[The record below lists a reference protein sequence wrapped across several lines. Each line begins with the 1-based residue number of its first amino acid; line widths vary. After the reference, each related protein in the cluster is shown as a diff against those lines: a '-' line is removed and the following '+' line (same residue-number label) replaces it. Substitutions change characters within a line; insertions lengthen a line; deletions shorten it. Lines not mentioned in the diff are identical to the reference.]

1 MTAKNNQVERLTKN
15 MPITQRFA
23 LRKLSVGVV
32 SVLLGTSIALGLN
45 GETARADTS
54 ANRIMPQPAAAQT
67 TLPTA
72 VSANESQSNIN
83 TTTSTSKE
91 LTPTTPVD
99 ETAYTVTN
107 VKAASEQGNGTDHTG
122 RTNLAFDLDLDIAN
136 HEIESGNYINV
147 SMGIPYQLTAND
159 QQHILSYGGGA
170 SQTMP
175 ININYQATSGESYS
189 TVIGYMRPVA
199 ANNRS
204 YAISSPKSQ
213 VVKDLQDV
221 TWEASQNN
229 NTLGSNGNGGSNDSY
244 QIVFNDELENI
255 KTKYGKNNLSLA
267 RLHFNLTWHNITGFD
282 LDEAPL
288 DTRYFHLY
296 SSATTA
302 PTMLVPQNDIQIG
315 NRRFTSGFK
324 IPVEAKVKPADSFN
338 QTIIPQSSS
347 EYAVHT
353 WYYNQQTKTWSIG
366 DEAVRYP
373 DHEETV
379 ALAAQSESGVKL
391 GKHFTITVTKP
402 ADNDQVDYQFIS
414 AAGVKNALEKSIISH
429 YENYNLD
436 PVIDAS
442 NTYVTRKMISTTAPA
457 ITVKSTDSSDGLTR
471 TYDVTVASDYI
482 GFRKDTGIGLI
493 NWRPKNLDGVLPPA
507 NIKDPNAD
515 QIFTK
520 GYYQG
525 VALKDTALQNYLE
538 QHPWKL
544 TVTNEQGQELVNQEA
559 GYYLQPYVYRNDT
572 TSNSGILT
580 GKVNNVENQ
589 QVKETIHYVY
599 KDTDKEAAPTYTTKL
614 GFARINNDG
623 QWLAWTPANATF
635 AAVEIPV
642 IAGYHAVDEGGNL
655 VKAIDAIT
663 VKHDS
668 PDVNITVY
676 YVADP
681 QVLTYTVI
689 DKDTQKVLENQ
700 VPLANGLSDEPLP
713 TDTAAKYQQVIQG
726 YQDKG
731 YYLVSADKLPAAF
744 DDNSSVNQNVTI
756 YVAKRN
762 QLHSEERTVTRTI
775 TYYDKDTGKQLDIL
789 PVKQAVKFTR
799 QAVISGQN
807 GSLLGYNLDGKQD
820 SHGNYLI
827 EETNGDKAW
836 TPATGEW
843 AASTN
848 PILTEKGY
856 ELAEDA
862 NGQAYPLVAEG
873 HPTALS
879 GDEEVKVF
887 YPEKVI
893 VTNEELPVKRTVN
906 YVYANGPRKGEIAAP
921 SVHQQVTFTRPK
933 KVNQVTGETKVDE
946 WTTKDNQ
953 FSAVSS
959 PAIDYYAPSQVT
971 VAAMQAKPDDPN
983 ITVTVEYKTAPNAV
997 TYTII
1002 DDTDDKALVD
1012 HQSLTSG
1019 FADEALP
1026 ASATAAYQG
1035 AIDHYR
1041 QLGYTVVSEDK
1052 LPSKFTHIDQNVVVH
1067 ILMKNSLQVEH
1078 QTPTRTITY
1087 YDRATDKQIMIEGV
1101 TEPVI
1106 QQATFARQAIV
1117 AGPHHQ
1123 IIGYTLNQQRDQNGN
1138 YLVEVPLANADQAW
1152 KLERGGWPASPNP
1165 DLQKYGYAAPED
1177 TKGNPYPVVA
1187 DGHPTAL
1194 VPSESVKV
1202 YYQPRITSKEEQ
1214 VQSLRTIHYVYTNGP
1229 RKGATAAPD
1238 VQQVVT
1244 FARSLTTNE
1253 VTKEIN
1259 RGDWHV
1265 LQSETVKDGQ
1275 SVIESDPTSFAA
1287 VISPSIKGYTPD
1299 QTVVASELAIQG
1311 EQPIEV
1317 TVNYTTEP
1325 HEITYS
1331 VIDDA
1336 TGLTLINHARLGS
1349 GYADEQLPL
1358 AMRESYQNVSA
1369 HYEQLGYKL
1378 VSQETL
1384 PATFADHDLNVIVH
1398 LTHGTEKVTEQRI
1411 INEDIC
1417 YEFVEGG
1424 IAAPSYQAAPIVFT
1438 RDGLTDQVTGKTSW
1452 ESWEPVSDHF
1462 TPVVS
1467 PLVAGYTPSDQQIDE
1482 QYVTAD
1488 SQDLHFIVLYSKDP
1502 VKPHPTPDE
1511 PDVPVTP
1518 IVPVTPV
1525 NPEKPA
1531 SSSSAGSTPVQPDE
1545 PSQSDTPSSSGSAS
1559 TQPSETPKSDG
1570 PTSSAV
1576 PNSEEPVVPEIP
1588 TTLTSTGINS
1598 TPVKAVSAAGE
1609 SPVNEMPVSEPVTV
1623 HAVKGDATP
1632 TIGKNTSSTVSQK
1645 LPQTGNQHQSIWRV
1659 ILGTFLGLF
1668 GISLGKRRKKN
1679 N

>member
-1 MTAKNNQVERLTKN
+1 

-45 GETARADTS
+45 GETAQADTS

-67 TLPTA
+67 TLPAT
-72 VSANESQSNIN
+72 VSTNESQSNIN
-83 TTTSTSKE
+83 TATSTSKE
-91 LTPTTPVD
+91 LTPTIPVD

-147 SMGIPYQLTAND
+147 SMGIPYQLTVND

-267 RLHFNLTWHNITGFD
+267 RLHFNLTWHNITGFN

-296 SSATTA
+296 SSTATA

-324 IPVEAKVKPADSFN
+324 IPVEAQVKPADNFN

-414 AAGVKNALEKSIISH
+414 AAGVKTALEKSIISH
-429 YENYNLD
+429 YENYDLD

-442 NTYVTRKMISTTAPA
+442 NTYVTRKMISTTAPV

-471 TYDVTVASDYI
+471 TYDVIVASDYI

-589 QVKETIHYVY
+589 QVKETIHYLY
-599 KDTDKEAAPTYTTKL
+599 KDTGKEAVPTYTTKL
-614 GFARINNDG
+614 GFARINDDG
-623 QWLAWTPANATF
+623 QWLAWTPANDTF
-635 AAVEIPV
+635 AAVDVPV
-642 IAGYHAVDEGGNL
+642 IAGYHAVDEGGNP
-655 VKAIDAIT
+655 VKTIAAIT

-668 PDVNITVY
+668 PDVDITVY

-744 DDNSSVNQNVTI
+744 DDNPSVNQNVTI

-762 QLHSEERTVTRTI
+762 QLHSEERTITRTI

-799 QAVISGQN
+799 QAVISGQD

-873 HPTALS
+873 RPTALS

-933 KVNQVTGETKVDE
+933 KVNQVTGETKVGE

-959 PAIDYYAPSQVT
+959 PAIDYYTPSQVT
-971 VAAMQAKPDDPN
+971 VAAMQAKSDDPN
-983 ITVTVEYKTAPNAV
+983 VMVTVEYKTAPNAV

-1002 DDTDDKALVD
+1002 DDTDDKTLVD

-1067 ILMKNSLQVEH
+1067 ILMMNSLRVEH
-1078 QTPTRTITY
+1078 QTTTRTITY

-1194 VPSESVKV
+1194 VPSESIKV

-1214 VQSLRTIHYVYTNGP
+1214 VQSLRTIHYVYANGP
-1229 RKGATAAPD
+1229 RKGETAAPD

-1253 VTKEIN
+1253 VTKEVN
-1259 RGDWHV
+1259 RGEWQG
-1265 LQSETVKDGQ
+1265 LQSETIKDGQ
-1275 SVIESDPTSFAA
+1275 SVIESDPTGFAA
-1287 VISPSIKGYTPD
+1287 VASPSIKGYIPD
-1299 QTVVASELAIQG
+1299 QTVVASELATQG

-1336 TGLTLINHARLGS
+1336 TGLTLINRARLGS
-1349 GYADEQLPL
+1349 GYTDEQLPL

-1378 VSQETL
+1378 VSQENL
-1384 PATFADHDLNVIVH
+1384 PTAFADHDLNVVIH
-1398 LTHGTEKVTEQRI
+1398 LTHGTEKVTDQRI
-1411 INEDIC
+1411 INEDIR

-1438 RDGLTDQVTGKTSW
+1438 RDGLTDQVAGKTSW

-1467 PLVAGYTPSDQQIDE
+1467 PVVAGYTPSDQQIDE

-1531 SSSSAGSTPVQPDE
+1531 SSSSAGSTPAQPDE

-1559 TQPSETPKSDG
+1559 TQPSEAPKSDE

-1576 PNSEEPVVPEIP
+1576 PNSEEPGVPEIP
-1588 TTLTSTGINS
+1588 TTPTSTATGINS
-1598 TPVKAVSAAGE
+1598 TPAKAVSAAGE
-1609 SPVNEMPVSEPVTV
+1609 SPVNEMLVSEPVTV
-1623 HAVKGDATP
+1623 HAVKGDATL
-1632 TIGKNTSSTVSQK
+1632 TIGKVTSSTVSQK
-1645 LPQTGNQHQSIWRV
+1645 LPQTGNRHQSIWRV

-1679 N
+1679 S

>member
-1 MTAKNNQVERLTKN
+1 M
-15 MPITQRFA
+15 
-23 LRKLSVGVV
+23 
-32 SVLLGTSIALGLN
+32 
-45 GETARADTS
+45 
-54 ANRIMPQPAAAQT
+54 
-67 TLPTA
+67 
-72 VSANESQSNIN
+72 
-83 TTTSTSKE
+83 
-91 LTPTTPVD
+91 
-99 ETAYTVTN
+99 
-107 VKAASEQGNGTDHTG
+107 
-122 RTNLAFDLDLDIAN
+122 
-136 HEIESGNYINV
+136 
-147 SMGIPYQLTAND
+147 
-159 QQHILSYGGGA
+159 
-170 SQTMP
+170 
-175 ININYQATSGESYS
+175 AT
-189 TVIGYMRPVA
+189 
-199 ANNRS
+199 
-204 YAISSPKSQ
+204 
-213 VVKDLQDV
+213 
-221 TWEASQNN
+221 
-229 NTLGSNGNGGSNDSY
+229 
-244 QIVFNDELENI
+244 
-255 KTKYGKNNLSLA
+255 
-267 RLHFNLTWHNITGFD
+267 
-282 LDEAPL
+282 
-288 DTRYFHLY
+288 
-296 SSATTA
+296 
-302 PTMLVPQNDIQIG
+302 
-315 NRRFTSGFK
+315 
-324 IPVEAKVKPADSFN
+324 
-338 QTIIPQSSS
+338 
-347 EYAVHT
+347 
-353 WYYNQQTKTWSIG
+353 
-366 DEAVRYP
+366 
-373 DHEETV
+373 
-379 ALAAQSESGVKL
+379 
-391 GKHFTITVTKP
+391 
-402 ADNDQVDYQFIS
+402 
-414 AAGVKNALEKSIISH
+414 
-429 YENYNLD
+429 
-436 PVIDAS
+436 
-442 NTYVTRKMISTTAPA
+442 
-457 ITVKSTDSSDGLTR
+457 
-471 TYDVTVASDYI
+471 
-482 GFRKDTGIGLI
+482 
-493 NWRPKNLDGVLPPA
+493 
-507 NIKDPNAD
+507 
-515 QIFTK
+515 IF
-520 GYYQG
+520 
-525 VALKDTALQNYLE
+525 
-538 QHPWKL
+538 
-544 TVTNEQGQELVNQEA
+544 
-559 GYYLQPYVYRNDT
+559 
-572 TSNSGILT
+572 
-580 GKVNNVENQ
+580 
-589 QVKETIHYVY
+589 
-599 KDTDKEAAPTYTTKL
+599 
-614 GFARINNDG
+614 
-623 QWLAWTPANATF
+623 
-635 AAVEIPV
+635 
-642 IAGYHAVDEGGNL
+642 
-655 VKAIDAIT
+655 
-663 VKHDS
+663 
-668 PDVNITVY
+668 
-676 YVADP
+676 
-681 QVLTYTVI
+681 
-689 DKDTQKVLENQ
+689 
-700 VPLANGLSDEPLP
+700 
-713 TDTAAKYQQVIQG
+713 
-726 YQDKG
+726 
-731 YYLVSADKLPAAF
+731 
-744 DDNSSVNQNVTI
+744 
-756 YVAKRN
+756 
-762 QLHSEERTVTRTI
+762 
-775 TYYDKDTGKQLDIL
+775 
-789 PVKQAVKFTR
+789 
-799 QAVISGQN
+799 
-807 GSLLGYNLDGKQD
+807 
-820 SHGNYLI
+820 NYLI

-836 TPATGEW
+836 THAAGEW
-843 AASTN
+843 TASTN

-921 SVHQQVTFTRPK
+921 SVHQQVTFIRPK
-933 KVNQVTGETKVDE
+933 KVNQVTGETKVGE
-946 WTTKDNQ
+946 WTAKDNQ

-959 PAIDYYAPSQVT
+959 PAIDYYTPSQVT

-1002 DDTDDKALVD
+1002 DDTDDKTLVD

-1067 ILMKNSLQVEH
+1067 ILMMNSLRVEH
-1078 QTPTRTITY
+1078 QTTTRTITY

-1165 DLQKYGYAAPED
+1165 DLQKYGYAAPEG

-1202 YYQPRITSKEEQ
+1202 YYQPRMTSKEEQ
-1214 VQSLRTIHYVYTNGP
+1214 VQSLRTIHYVYANGP
-1229 RKGATAAPD
+1229 RKGETAAPD
-1238 VQQVVT
+1238 VQQVVI

-1259 RGDWHV
+1259 RGEWQV
-1265 LQSETVKDGQ
+1265 LQSETIKDGQ

-1299 QTVVASELAIQG
+1299 QTVVASELASQG

-1336 TGLTLINHARLGS
+1336 TGLTLINYARLGS

-1378 VSQETL
+1378 VSQENL

-1398 LTHGTEKVTEQRI
+1398 LIHGTEKVTEQRI
-1411 INEDIC
+1411 INEDIR

-1467 PLVAGYTPSDQQIDE
+1467 PVVAGYTPSNQQIDE

-1518 IVPVTPV
+1518 V

-1531 SSSSAGSTPVQPDE
+1531 SSSSAGSTSAQPDE

-1576 PNSEEPVVPEIP
+1576 PNSEKP
-1588 TTLTSTGINS
+1588 TTPTSTATGVNL
-1598 TPVKAVSAAGE
+1598 TPDKAVNAAGE

-1623 HAVKGDATP
+1623 HAVKGDVTP

-1679 N
+1679 S

>member
-1 MTAKNNQVERLTKN
+1 M
-15 MPITQRFA
+15 
-23 LRKLSVGVV
+23 
-32 SVLLGTSIALGLN
+32 
-45 GETARADTS
+45 
-54 ANRIMPQPAAAQT
+54 
-67 TLPTA
+67 
-72 VSANESQSNIN
+72 
-83 TTTSTSKE
+83 
-91 LTPTTPVD
+91 
-99 ETAYTVTN
+99 
-107 VKAASEQGNGTDHTG
+107 
-122 RTNLAFDLDLDIAN
+122 
-136 HEIESGNYINV
+136 
-147 SMGIPYQLTAND
+147 
-159 QQHILSYGGGA
+159 
-170 SQTMP
+170 
-175 ININYQATSGESYS
+175 
-189 TVIGYMRPVA
+189 
-199 ANNRS
+199 
-204 YAISSPKSQ
+204 
-213 VVKDLQDV
+213 
-221 TWEASQNN
+221 
-229 NTLGSNGNGGSNDSY
+229 
-244 QIVFNDELENI
+244 
-255 KTKYGKNNLSLA
+255 
-267 RLHFNLTWHNITGFD
+267 
-282 LDEAPL
+282 
-288 DTRYFHLY
+288 
-296 SSATTA
+296 
-302 PTMLVPQNDIQIG
+302 
-315 NRRFTSGFK
+315 
-324 IPVEAKVKPADSFN
+324 
-338 QTIIPQSSS
+338 
-347 EYAVHT
+347 
-353 WYYNQQTKTWSIG
+353 
-366 DEAVRYP
+366 
-373 DHEETV
+373 
-379 ALAAQSESGVKL
+379 
-391 GKHFTITVTKP
+391 
-402 ADNDQVDYQFIS
+402 
-414 AAGVKNALEKSIISH
+414 
-429 YENYNLD
+429 
-436 PVIDAS
+436 
-442 NTYVTRKMISTTAPA
+442 
-457 ITVKSTDSSDGLTR
+457 
-471 TYDVTVASDYI
+471 
-482 GFRKDTGIGLI
+482 
-493 NWRPKNLDGVLPPA
+493 
-507 NIKDPNAD
+507 
-515 QIFTK
+515 
-520 GYYQG
+520 
-525 VALKDTALQNYLE
+525 
-538 QHPWKL
+538 
-544 TVTNEQGQELVNQEA
+544 
-559 GYYLQPYVYRNDT
+559 
-572 TSNSGILT
+572 
-580 GKVNNVENQ
+580 
-589 QVKETIHYVY
+589 
-599 KDTDKEAAPTYTTKL
+599 
-614 GFARINNDG
+614 
-623 QWLAWTPANATF
+623 
-635 AAVEIPV
+635 
-642 IAGYHAVDEGGNL
+642 
-655 VKAIDAIT
+655 
-663 VKHDS
+663 
-668 PDVNITVY
+668 
-676 YVADP
+676 
-681 QVLTYTVI
+681 
-689 DKDTQKVLENQ
+689 
-700 VPLANGLSDEPLP
+700 P

-744 DDNSSVNQNVTI
+744 DDNPSVNQNVTI

-762 QLHSEERTVTRTI
+762 QLHSEERTITRTI

-799 QAVISGQN
+799 QAVISGQD

-933 KVNQVTGETKVDE
+933 KVNQVTGETKVGE

-959 PAIDYYAPSQVT
+959 PAIDYYTPSQVT

-983 ITVTVEYKTAPNAV
+983 VMVTVEYKTAPNAV

-1002 DDTDDKALVD
+1002 DDTDDKTLVD

-1067 ILMKNSLQVEH
+1067 ILMMNSLRVEH
-1078 QTPTRTITY
+1078 QTTTRTITY
-1087 YDRATDKQIMIEGV
+1087 YDRATDKQIMIVGV

-1138 YLVEVPLANADQAW
+1138 YLIEVPLANADQAW

-1214 VQSLRTIHYVYTNGP
+1214 VQSLRTIHYVYANGP

-1287 VISPSIKGYTPD
+1287 VASPSIKGYIPD
-1299 QTVVASELAIQG
+1299 QIVIASKLAIQG

-1336 TGLTLINHARLGS
+1336 TGLTLINRARLGS
-1349 GYADEQLPL
+1349 GYTDEQLPL

-1378 VSQETL
+1378 VSQENL

-1411 INEDIC
+1411 INEDIR

-1467 PLVAGYTPSDQQIDE
+1467 PVVAGYTPSNQQIDE

-1518 IVPVTPV
+1518 V

-1531 SSSSAGSTPVQPDE
+1531 SSSSAGSTPAQPDE
-1545 PSQSDTPSSSGSAS
+1545 PSQSDIPSSSGSAS
-1559 TQPSETPKSDG
+1559 TQPSETPKSDE

-1576 PNSEEPVVPEIP
+1576 PNSEEPGVPEIP
-1588 TTLTSTGINS
+1588 TTPTSTVTGVNS
-1598 TPVKAVSAAGE
+1598 TPTKAVSVAGE

-1623 HAVKGDATP
+1623 HAIKGDVTP
-1632 TIGKNTSSTVSQK
+1632 TIGKTPSSTVSKK
-1645 LPQTGNQHQSIWRV
+1645 LPQTGNQHQNIWRV

-1668 GISLGKRRKKN
+1668 GISLGKRRKKE
-1679 N
+1679 

>member
-1 MTAKNNQVERLTKN
+1 M
-15 MPITQRFA
+15 
-23 LRKLSVGVV
+23 
-32 SVLLGTSIALGLN
+32 
-45 GETARADTS
+45 
-54 ANRIMPQPAAAQT
+54 
-67 TLPTA
+67 
-72 VSANESQSNIN
+72 
-83 TTTSTSKE
+83 
-91 LTPTTPVD
+91 
-99 ETAYTVTN
+99 
-107 VKAASEQGNGTDHTG
+107 
-122 RTNLAFDLDLDIAN
+122 
-136 HEIESGNYINV
+136 
-147 SMGIPYQLTAND
+147 
-159 QQHILSYGGGA
+159 
-170 SQTMP
+170 
-175 ININYQATSGESYS
+175 
-189 TVIGYMRPVA
+189 
-199 ANNRS
+199 
-204 YAISSPKSQ
+204 
-213 VVKDLQDV
+213 
-221 TWEASQNN
+221 
-229 NTLGSNGNGGSNDSY
+229 
-244 QIVFNDELENI
+244 
-255 KTKYGKNNLSLA
+255 
-267 RLHFNLTWHNITGFD
+267 
-282 LDEAPL
+282 
-288 DTRYFHLY
+288 
-296 SSATTA
+296 
-302 PTMLVPQNDIQIG
+302 
-315 NRRFTSGFK
+315 
-324 IPVEAKVKPADSFN
+324 
-338 QTIIPQSSS
+338 
-347 EYAVHT
+347 
-353 WYYNQQTKTWSIG
+353 
-366 DEAVRYP
+366 
-373 DHEETV
+373 
-379 ALAAQSESGVKL
+379 
-391 GKHFTITVTKP
+391 
-402 ADNDQVDYQFIS
+402 
-414 AAGVKNALEKSIISH
+414 
-429 YENYNLD
+429 
-436 PVIDAS
+436 
-442 NTYVTRKMISTTAPA
+442 
-457 ITVKSTDSSDGLTR
+457 
-471 TYDVTVASDYI
+471 
-482 GFRKDTGIGLI
+482 
-493 NWRPKNLDGVLPPA
+493 
-507 NIKDPNAD
+507 
-515 QIFTK
+515 
-520 GYYQG
+520 
-525 VALKDTALQNYLE
+525 
-538 QHPWKL
+538 
-544 TVTNEQGQELVNQEA
+544 
-559 GYYLQPYVYRNDT
+559 
-572 TSNSGILT
+572 
-580 GKVNNVENQ
+580 
-589 QVKETIHYVY
+589 
-599 KDTDKEAAPTYTTKL
+599 
-614 GFARINNDG
+614 
-623 QWLAWTPANATF
+623 
-635 AAVEIPV
+635 
-642 IAGYHAVDEGGNL
+642 
-655 VKAIDAIT
+655 
-663 VKHDS
+663 
-668 PDVNITVY
+668 
-676 YVADP
+676 
-681 QVLTYTVI
+681 
-689 DKDTQKVLENQ
+689 
-700 VPLANGLSDEPLP
+700 
-713 TDTAAKYQQVIQG
+713 
-726 YQDKG
+726 
-731 YYLVSADKLPAAF
+731 
-744 DDNSSVNQNVTI
+744 
-756 YVAKRN
+756 
-762 QLHSEERTVTRTI
+762 
-775 TYYDKDTGKQLDIL
+775 
-789 PVKQAVKFTR
+789 
-799 QAVISGQN
+799 
-807 GSLLGYNLDGKQD
+807 
-820 SHGNYLI
+820 
-827 EETNGDKAW
+827 
-836 TPATGEW
+836 
-843 AASTN
+843 
-848 PILTEKGY
+848 
-856 ELAEDA
+856 
-862 NGQAYPLVAEG
+862 
-873 HPTALS
+873 
-879 GDEEVKVF
+879 
-887 YPEKVI
+887 
-893 VTNEELPVKRTVN
+893 PVKRTVN

-959 PAIDYYAPSQVT
+959 PAIDYYTPSQVT

-1138 YLVEVPLANADQAW
+1138 YLIEVPLANADQAW

-1214 VQSLRTIHYVYTNGP
+1214 VQSLRTIHYVYANGP

-1287 VISPSIKGYTPD
+1287 VASPSIKGYIPD
-1299 QTVVASELAIQG
+1299 QIVIASKLAIQG

-1336 TGLTLINHARLGS
+1336 TGLTLINRARLGS
-1349 GYADEQLPL
+1349 GYTDEQLPL

-1378 VSQETL
+1378 VSQENL

-1411 INEDIC
+1411 INEDIR

-1467 PLVAGYTPSDQQIDE
+1467 PVVAGYTPSNQQIDE

-1518 IVPVTPV
+1518 V

-1531 SSSSAGSTPVQPDE
+1531 SSSSAGSTPAQPDE
-1545 PSQSDTPSSSGSAS
+1545 PSQSDIPSSSGSAS
-1559 TQPSETPKSDG
+1559 TQPSETPKSDE

-1576 PNSEEPVVPEIP
+1576 PNSEEPGVPEIP
-1588 TTLTSTGINS
+1588 TTPTSTVTGVNS
-1598 TPVKAVSAAGE
+1598 TPTKAVSVAGE

-1623 HAVKGDATP
+1623 HAIKGDVTP
-1632 TIGKNTSSTVSQK
+1632 TIGKTPSSTVSKK
-1645 LPQTGNQHQSIWRV
+1645 LPQTGNQHQNIWRV

-1668 GISLGKRRKKN
+1668 GISLGKRRKKE
-1679 N
+1679 

>member
-45 GETARADTS
+45 GETAQADTS
-54 ANRIMPQPAAAQT
+54 ANRITPQPAAAQT
-67 TLPTA
+67 TLPA
-72 VSANESQSNIN
+72 VVSTNDSQSNIN

-91 LTPTTPVD
+91 LAPTTPVD

-122 RTNLAFDLDLDIAN
+122 RTNLTFDLDLDIAN
-136 HEIESGNYINV
+136 HEIKSGNYINV

-204 YAISSPKSQ
+204 YAISSPNSQ

-244 QIVFNDELENI
+244 QIIFNDELENI

-267 RLHFNLTWHNITGFD
+267 RLHFNLTWHNITGFN

-296 SSATTA
+296 SSTATA

-324 IPVEAKVKPADSFN
+324 IPVEAQVRPADNFN

-414 AAGVKNALEKSIISH
+414 ATGVKNALEKSIVSH
-429 YENYNLD
+429 YKDYDLD
-436 PVIDAS
+436 PVIDSS

-471 TYDVTVASDYI
+471 TYDVIVASDYV

-493 NWRPKNLDGVLPPA
+493 NWRPKNLSGVLPPA

-515 QIFTK
+515 QIFIK

-580 GKVNNVENQ
+580 GKVNNVENR
-589 QVKETIHYVY
+589 QVKETIHYFY
-599 KDTDKEAAPTYTTKL
+599 KDTGKEAVPTYTTKL
-614 GFARINNDG
+614 GFARINDDG
-623 QWLAWTPANATF
+623 QWLAWTPANDTF
-635 AAVEIPV
+635 AAVDVPV
-642 IAGYHAVDEGGNL
+642 IPGYHAVDEGGNP
-655 VKAIDAIT
+655 VKAIAAIT

-668 PDVNITVY
+668 PDVDITVY

-744 DDNSSVNQNVTI
+744 DDNPNVNQNVTI

-762 QLHSEERTVTRTI
+762 QLHSEERTV
-775 TYYDKDTGKQLDIL
+775 
-789 PVKQAVKFTR
+789 
-799 QAVISGQN
+799 
-807 GSLLGYNLDGKQD
+807 
-820 SHGNYLI
+820 
-827 EETNGDKAW
+827 
-836 TPATGEW
+836 
-843 AASTN
+843 
-848 PILTEKGY
+848 
-856 ELAEDA
+856 
-862 NGQAYPLVAEG
+862 
-873 HPTALS
+873 
-879 GDEEVKVF
+879 
-887 YPEKVI
+887 
-893 VTNEELPVKRTVN
+893 
-906 YVYANGPRKGEIAAP
+906 
-921 SVHQQVTFTRPK
+921 
-933 KVNQVTGETKVDE
+933 
-946 WTTKDNQ
+946 
-953 FSAVSS
+953 
-959 PAIDYYAPSQVT
+959 
-971 VAAMQAKPDDPN
+971 M
-983 ITVTVEYKTAPNAV
+983 
-997 TYTII
+997 
-1002 DDTDDKALVD
+1002 
-1012 HQSLTSG
+1012 
-1019 FADEALP
+1019 
-1026 ASATAAYQG
+1026 
-1035 AIDHYR
+1035 
-1041 QLGYTVVSEDK
+1041 
-1052 LPSKFTHIDQNVVVH
+1052 
-1067 ILMKNSLQVEH
+1067 
-1078 QTPTRTITY
+1078 RTITY

-1106 QQATFARQAIV
+1106 QQAIFARQAIV

-1138 YLVEVPLANADQAW
+1138 YLVEVSLANADQAW

-1165 DLQKYGYAAPED
+1165 DLQKYGYAAPKD
-1177 TKGNPYPVVA
+1177 MKGNLYPVVA
-1187 DGHPTAL
+1187 SGQPTAL
-1194 VPSESVKV
+1194 MPSESVKV
-1202 YYQPRITSKEEQ
+1202 YYQPRLTSKEEQ
-1214 VQSLRTIHYVYTNGP
+1214 VQSLRTIHYVYANGP
-1229 RKGATAAPD
+1229 RKGETAAPD

-1244 FARSLTTNE
+1244 FARLLTTNE
-1253 VTKEIN
+1253 VTKEVN
-1259 RGDWHV
+1259 RGEWQV
-1265 LQSETVKDGQ
+1265 LQSETIKDGQ
-1275 SVIESDPTSFAA
+1275 AVIESDPTSFATVA
-1287 VISPSIKGYTPD
+1287 SPSIKGYTPD
-1299 QTVVASELAIQG
+1299 QTVVANELASQG

-1317 TVNYTTEP
+1317 TVSYTTEP

-1336 TGLTLINHARLGS
+1336 TGLTLINHTRLGS
-1349 GYADEQLPL
+1349 GYADEQIPL
-1358 AMRESYQNVSA
+1358 AMREDYQNVSA

-1384 PATFADHDLNVIVH
+1384 PATFADHDLNVVVH
-1398 LTHGTEKVTEQRI
+1398 LTHGTEKVTKQRI
-1411 INEDIC
+1411 INEDIR

-1438 RDGLTDQVTGKTSW
+1438 RHGLADQVTGKTSW

-1467 PLVAGYTPSDQQIDE
+1467 PLVAGYTPSNQQIDE
-1482 QYVTAD
+1482 QYVTVE
-1488 SQDLHFIVLYSKDP
+1488 SQDLHFIVLYSKNP

-1511 PDVPVTP
+1511 PDE
-1518 IVPVTPV
+1518 PVTPV

-1531 SSSSAGSTPVQPDE
+1531 SSSSAGSTPAQPDE

-1559 TQPSETPKSDG
+1559 THPSETPKSDG
-1570 PTSSAV
+1570 PTSSAADVPVSSAV
-1576 PNSEEPVVPEIP
+1576 PNSAEPVVPETPATP
-1588 TTLTSTGINS
+1588 TSTATGINL
-1598 TPVKAVSAAGE
+1598 TPVKAVSAASE
-1609 SPVNEMPVSEPVTV
+1609 SSVNEMLVSAPVTV
-1623 HAVKGDATP
+1623 HAVKGDVTP
-1632 TIGKNTSSTVSQK
+1632 TIGKNISSTVSQK

-1659 ILGTFLGLF
+1659 ILGAFLGLF

-1679 N
+1679 S

>member
-1 MTAKNNQVERLTKN
+1 M
-15 MPITQRFA
+15 
-23 LRKLSVGVV
+23 
-32 SVLLGTSIALGLN
+32 
-45 GETARADTS
+45 
-54 ANRIMPQPAAAQT
+54 
-67 TLPTA
+67 
-72 VSANESQSNIN
+72 
-83 TTTSTSKE
+83 
-91 LTPTTPVD
+91 
-99 ETAYTVTN
+99 
-107 VKAASEQGNGTDHTG
+107 
-122 RTNLAFDLDLDIAN
+122 
-136 HEIESGNYINV
+136 
-147 SMGIPYQLTAND
+147 
-159 QQHILSYGGGA
+159 
-170 SQTMP
+170 
-175 ININYQATSGESYS
+175 
-189 TVIGYMRPVA
+189 
-199 ANNRS
+199 
-204 YAISSPKSQ
+204 
-213 VVKDLQDV
+213 
-221 TWEASQNN
+221 
-229 NTLGSNGNGGSNDSY
+229 
-244 QIVFNDELENI
+244 
-255 KTKYGKNNLSLA
+255 
-267 RLHFNLTWHNITGFD
+267 
-282 LDEAPL
+282 
-288 DTRYFHLY
+288 
-296 SSATTA
+296 
-302 PTMLVPQNDIQIG
+302 
-315 NRRFTSGFK
+315 
-324 IPVEAKVKPADSFN
+324 
-338 QTIIPQSSS
+338 
-347 EYAVHT
+347 
-353 WYYNQQTKTWSIG
+353 
-366 DEAVRYP
+366 
-373 DHEETV
+373 
-379 ALAAQSESGVKL
+379 
-391 GKHFTITVTKP
+391 
-402 ADNDQVDYQFIS
+402 
-414 AAGVKNALEKSIISH
+414 
-429 YENYNLD
+429 
-436 PVIDAS
+436 
-442 NTYVTRKMISTTAPA
+442 
-457 ITVKSTDSSDGLTR
+457 
-471 TYDVTVASDYI
+471 
-482 GFRKDTGIGLI
+482 
-493 NWRPKNLDGVLPPA
+493 
-507 NIKDPNAD
+507 
-515 QIFTK
+515 
-520 GYYQG
+520 
-525 VALKDTALQNYLE
+525 
-538 QHPWKL
+538 
-544 TVTNEQGQELVNQEA
+544 
-559 GYYLQPYVYRNDT
+559 
-572 TSNSGILT
+572 
-580 GKVNNVENQ
+580 
-589 QVKETIHYVY
+589 
-599 KDTDKEAAPTYTTKL
+599 
-614 GFARINNDG
+614 
-623 QWLAWTPANATF
+623 
-635 AAVEIPV
+635 
-642 IAGYHAVDEGGNL
+642 
-655 VKAIDAIT
+655 
-663 VKHDS
+663 
-668 PDVNITVY
+668 
-676 YVADP
+676 
-681 QVLTYTVI
+681 
-689 DKDTQKVLENQ
+689 
-700 VPLANGLSDEPLP
+700 P

-799 QAVISGQN
+799 QAVISGQD

-959 PAIDYYAPSQVT
+959 PAIDYYTPSQVT

-1138 YLVEVPLANADQAW
+1138 YLIEVPLANADQAW

-1214 VQSLRTIHYVYTNGP
+1214 VQSLRTIHYVYANGP

-1287 VISPSIKGYTPD
+1287 VASPSIKGYIPD
-1299 QTVVASELAIQG
+1299 QIVIASKLAIQG

-1336 TGLTLINHARLGS
+1336 TGLTLINRARLGS
-1349 GYADEQLPL
+1349 GYTDEQLPL

-1378 VSQETL
+1378 VSQENL

-1411 INEDIC
+1411 INEDIR

-1467 PLVAGYTPSDQQIDE
+1467 PVVAGYTPSDQQIDE

-1518 IVPVTPV
+1518 V

-1531 SSSSAGSTPVQPDE
+1531 SSSSAGSTPAQPDE
-1545 PSQSDTPSSSGSAS
+1545 PSQSDIPSSSGSAS
-1559 TQPSETPKSDG
+1559 TQPSETPKSDE

-1576 PNSEEPVVPEIP
+1576 PNSEEPGVPEIP
-1588 TTLTSTGINS
+1588 TTPTSTVTGVNS
-1598 TPVKAVSAAGE
+1598 TPTKAVSVAGE

-1623 HAVKGDATP
+1623 HAIKGDVTP
-1632 TIGKNTSSTVSQK
+1632 TIGKTPSSTVSKK
-1645 LPQTGNQHQSIWRV
+1645 LPQTGNQHQNIWRV

-1668 GISLGKRRKKN
+1668 GISLGKRRKKE
-1679 N
+1679 

>member
-1 MTAKNNQVERLTKN
+1 M
-15 MPITQRFA
+15 
-23 LRKLSVGVV
+23 
-32 SVLLGTSIALGLN
+32 
-45 GETARADTS
+45 
-54 ANRIMPQPAAAQT
+54 
-67 TLPTA
+67 
-72 VSANESQSNIN
+72 
-83 TTTSTSKE
+83 
-91 LTPTTPVD
+91 
-99 ETAYTVTN
+99 
-107 VKAASEQGNGTDHTG
+107 
-122 RTNLAFDLDLDIAN
+122 
-136 HEIESGNYINV
+136 
-147 SMGIPYQLTAND
+147 
-159 QQHILSYGGGA
+159 
-170 SQTMP
+170 
-175 ININYQATSGESYS
+175 
-189 TVIGYMRPVA
+189 
-199 ANNRS
+199 
-204 YAISSPKSQ
+204 
-213 VVKDLQDV
+213 
-221 TWEASQNN
+221 
-229 NTLGSNGNGGSNDSY
+229 
-244 QIVFNDELENI
+244 
-255 KTKYGKNNLSLA
+255 
-267 RLHFNLTWHNITGFD
+267 
-282 LDEAPL
+282 
-288 DTRYFHLY
+288 
-296 SSATTA
+296 
-302 PTMLVPQNDIQIG
+302 
-315 NRRFTSGFK
+315 
-324 IPVEAKVKPADSFN
+324 
-338 QTIIPQSSS
+338 
-347 EYAVHT
+347 
-353 WYYNQQTKTWSIG
+353 
-366 DEAVRYP
+366 
-373 DHEETV
+373 
-379 ALAAQSESGVKL
+379 
-391 GKHFTITVTKP
+391 
-402 ADNDQVDYQFIS
+402 
-414 AAGVKNALEKSIISH
+414 
-429 YENYNLD
+429 
-436 PVIDAS
+436 
-442 NTYVTRKMISTTAPA
+442 
-457 ITVKSTDSSDGLTR
+457 
-471 TYDVTVASDYI
+471 
-482 GFRKDTGIGLI
+482 
-493 NWRPKNLDGVLPPA
+493 
-507 NIKDPNAD
+507 
-515 QIFTK
+515 
-520 GYYQG
+520 
-525 VALKDTALQNYLE
+525 
-538 QHPWKL
+538 
-544 TVTNEQGQELVNQEA
+544 
-559 GYYLQPYVYRNDT
+559 
-572 TSNSGILT
+572 
-580 GKVNNVENQ
+580 
-589 QVKETIHYVY
+589 
-599 KDTDKEAAPTYTTKL
+599 
-614 GFARINNDG
+614 
-623 QWLAWTPANATF
+623 
-635 AAVEIPV
+635 
-642 IAGYHAVDEGGNL
+642 
-655 VKAIDAIT
+655 
-663 VKHDS
+663 
-668 PDVNITVY
+668 
-676 YVADP
+676 
-681 QVLTYTVI
+681 
-689 DKDTQKVLENQ
+689 
-700 VPLANGLSDEPLP
+700 P

-933 KVNQVTGETKVDE
+933 KVNQVTGETKVGE

-959 PAIDYYAPSQVT
+959 PAIDYYTPSQVT

-1067 ILMKNSLQVEH
+1067 ILMMNSLRVEH
-1078 QTPTRTITY
+1078 QTTTRTITY
-1087 YDRATDKQIMIEGV
+1087 YDRATDKQIMIVGV

-1138 YLVEVPLANADQAW
+1138 YLIEVPLANADQAW

-1214 VQSLRTIHYVYTNGP
+1214 VQSLRTIHYVYANGP

-1287 VISPSIKGYTPD
+1287 VASPSIKGYIPD
-1299 QTVVASELAIQG
+1299 QIVIASKLAIQG

-1336 TGLTLINHARLGS
+1336 TGLTLINRARLGS
-1349 GYADEQLPL
+1349 GYTDEQLPL

-1378 VSQETL
+1378 VSQENL

-1411 INEDIC
+1411 INEDIR

-1467 PLVAGYTPSDQQIDE
+1467 PVVAGYTPSNQQIDE

-1518 IVPVTPV
+1518 V

-1531 SSSSAGSTPVQPDE
+1531 SSSSAGSTPAQPDE
-1545 PSQSDTPSSSGSAS
+1545 PSQSDIPSSSGSAS
-1559 TQPSETPKSDG
+1559 TQPSETPKSDE

-1576 PNSEEPVVPEIP
+1576 PNSEEPGVPEIP
-1588 TTLTSTGINS
+1588 TTPTSTVTGVNS
-1598 TPVKAVSAAGE
+1598 TPTKAVSVAGE

-1623 HAVKGDATP
+1623 HAIKGDVTP
-1632 TIGKNTSSTVSQK
+1632 TIGKTPSSTVSKK
-1645 LPQTGNQHQSIWRV
+1645 LPQTGNQHQNIWRV

-1668 GISLGKRRKKN
+1668 GISLGKRRKKE
-1679 N
+1679 

>member
-1 MTAKNNQVERLTKN
+1 

-45 GETARADTS
+45 GETAQADTS
-54 ANRIMPQPAAAQT
+54 ANRITPQPAAAQT
-67 TLPTA
+67 TLPA
-72 VSANESQSNIN
+72 VVSTNDSQSNIN

-91 LTPTTPVD
+91 LAPTTPVD

-122 RTNLAFDLDLDIAN
+122 RTNLTFDLDLDIAN
-136 HEIESGNYINV
+136 HEIKSGNYINV

-204 YAISSPKSQ
+204 YAISSPNSQ

-244 QIVFNDELENI
+244 QIIFNDELENI

-267 RLHFNLTWHNITGFD
+267 RLHFNLTWHNITGFN

-296 SSATTA
+296 SSTATA

-324 IPVEAKVKPADSFN
+324 IPVEAQVRPADNFN

-414 AAGVKNALEKSIISH
+414 ATGVKNALEKSIVSH
-429 YENYNLD
+429 YKDYDLD

-471 TYDVTVASDYI
+471 TYDVIVASDYV

-493 NWRPKNLDGVLPPA
+493 NWRPKNLSGVLPPA

-515 QIFTK
+515 QIFIK

-580 GKVNNVENQ
+580 GKVNNVENR
-589 QVKETIHYVY
+589 QVNETIHYFY
-599 KDTDKEAAPTYTTKL
+599 KDTGKEAVPTYTTKL
-614 GFARINNDG
+614 GFTRINDDG
-623 QWLAWTPANATF
+623 QWLVWTPANDTF
-635 AAVEIPV
+635 AAVDVPV
-642 IAGYHAVDEGGNL
+642 IPGYHAVDEGGNP
-655 VKAIDAIT
+655 VKAIAAIT

-668 PDVNITVY
+668 PDVDITVY

-744 DDNSSVNQNVTI
+744 DDNPNVNQNVTI

-762 QLHSEERTVTRTI
+762 QLHSEERTV
-775 TYYDKDTGKQLDIL
+775 
-789 PVKQAVKFTR
+789 
-799 QAVISGQN
+799 
-807 GSLLGYNLDGKQD
+807 
-820 SHGNYLI
+820 
-827 EETNGDKAW
+827 
-836 TPATGEW
+836 
-843 AASTN
+843 
-848 PILTEKGY
+848 
-856 ELAEDA
+856 
-862 NGQAYPLVAEG
+862 
-873 HPTALS
+873 
-879 GDEEVKVF
+879 
-887 YPEKVI
+887 
-893 VTNEELPVKRTVN
+893 
-906 YVYANGPRKGEIAAP
+906 
-921 SVHQQVTFTRPK
+921 
-933 KVNQVTGETKVDE
+933 
-946 WTTKDNQ
+946 
-953 FSAVSS
+953 
-959 PAIDYYAPSQVT
+959 
-971 VAAMQAKPDDPN
+971 M
-983 ITVTVEYKTAPNAV
+983 
-997 TYTII
+997 
-1002 DDTDDKALVD
+1002 
-1012 HQSLTSG
+1012 
-1019 FADEALP
+1019 
-1026 ASATAAYQG
+1026 
-1035 AIDHYR
+1035 
-1041 QLGYTVVSEDK
+1041 
-1052 LPSKFTHIDQNVVVH
+1052 
-1067 ILMKNSLQVEH
+1067 
-1078 QTPTRTITY
+1078 RTITY

-1106 QQATFARQAIV
+1106 QHAIFARQAIV

-1138 YLVEVPLANADQAW
+1138 YLVEVSLANADQAW

-1165 DLQKYGYAAPED
+1165 DLQKYGYAAPKD
-1177 TKGNPYPVVA
+1177 MKGNLYPVVA
-1187 DGHPTAL
+1187 SGQPTAL
-1194 VPSESVKV
+1194 MPSESVKV
-1202 YYQPRITSKEEQ
+1202 YYQPRLTSKEEQ
-1214 VQSLRTIHYVYTNGP
+1214 VQSLRTIHYVYANGP
-1229 RKGATAAPD
+1229 RKGETAAPD

-1244 FARSLTTNE
+1244 FARLLTTNE
-1253 VTKEIN
+1253 VTKEVN
-1259 RGDWHV
+1259 RGEWQV
-1265 LQSETVKDGQ
+1265 LQSETIKDGQ
-1275 SVIESDPTSFAA
+1275 AVIESDPTSFATVA
-1287 VISPSIKGYTPD
+1287 SPSIKGYTPD
-1299 QTVVASELAIQG
+1299 QTVVANELASQG

-1317 TVNYTTEP
+1317 TVSYTTEP

-1336 TGLTLINHARLGS
+1336 TGLTLINHTRLGS
-1349 GYADEQLPL
+1349 GYADEQIPL
-1358 AMRESYQNVSA
+1358 AMREDYQNVSA

-1384 PATFADHDLNVIVH
+1384 PATFADHDLNVVVH

-1411 INEDIC
+1411 INEDIR

-1452 ESWEPVSDHF
+1452 ESWKPVSDHF

-1511 PDVPVTP
+1511 SDVPVTP

-1531 SSSSAGSTPVQPDE
+1531 SSSSAGSTPAQPDE

-1570 PTSSAV
+1570 STSSAADVPASSAV
-1576 PNSEEPVVPEIP
+1576 PNSAEPVVPETPATP
-1588 TTLTSTGINS
+1588 TSTVTVTSETPASQPNLPTSTGREANS
-1598 TPVKAVSAAGE
+1598 TPAKAVSAASE
-1609 SPVNEMPVSEPVTV
+1609 SSVNEMLVSTPVTV
-1623 HAVKGDATP
+1623 HAVKGDVTP
-1632 TIGKNTSSTVSQK
+1632 TIGKNISSTVSQK

-1659 ILGTFLGLF
+1659 ILGAFLGLF

>member
-1 MTAKNNQVERLTKN
+1 M
-15 MPITQRFA
+15 
-23 LRKLSVGVV
+23 
-32 SVLLGTSIALGLN
+32 
-45 GETARADTS
+45 
-54 ANRIMPQPAAAQT
+54 
-67 TLPTA
+67 
-72 VSANESQSNIN
+72 
-83 TTTSTSKE
+83 
-91 LTPTTPVD
+91 
-99 ETAYTVTN
+99 
-107 VKAASEQGNGTDHTG
+107 
-122 RTNLAFDLDLDIAN
+122 
-136 HEIESGNYINV
+136 
-147 SMGIPYQLTAND
+147 
-159 QQHILSYGGGA
+159 
-170 SQTMP
+170 
-175 ININYQATSGESYS
+175 AT
-189 TVIGYMRPVA
+189 
-199 ANNRS
+199 
-204 YAISSPKSQ
+204 
-213 VVKDLQDV
+213 
-221 TWEASQNN
+221 
-229 NTLGSNGNGGSNDSY
+229 
-244 QIVFNDELENI
+244 
-255 KTKYGKNNLSLA
+255 
-267 RLHFNLTWHNITGFD
+267 
-282 LDEAPL
+282 
-288 DTRYFHLY
+288 
-296 SSATTA
+296 
-302 PTMLVPQNDIQIG
+302 
-315 NRRFTSGFK
+315 
-324 IPVEAKVKPADSFN
+324 
-338 QTIIPQSSS
+338 
-347 EYAVHT
+347 
-353 WYYNQQTKTWSIG
+353 
-366 DEAVRYP
+366 
-373 DHEETV
+373 
-379 ALAAQSESGVKL
+379 
-391 GKHFTITVTKP
+391 
-402 ADNDQVDYQFIS
+402 
-414 AAGVKNALEKSIISH
+414 
-429 YENYNLD
+429 
-436 PVIDAS
+436 
-442 NTYVTRKMISTTAPA
+442 
-457 ITVKSTDSSDGLTR
+457 
-471 TYDVTVASDYI
+471 
-482 GFRKDTGIGLI
+482 
-493 NWRPKNLDGVLPPA
+493 
-507 NIKDPNAD
+507 
-515 QIFTK
+515 IF
-520 GYYQG
+520 
-525 VALKDTALQNYLE
+525 
-538 QHPWKL
+538 
-544 TVTNEQGQELVNQEA
+544 
-559 GYYLQPYVYRNDT
+559 
-572 TSNSGILT
+572 
-580 GKVNNVENQ
+580 
-589 QVKETIHYVY
+589 
-599 KDTDKEAAPTYTTKL
+599 
-614 GFARINNDG
+614 
-623 QWLAWTPANATF
+623 
-635 AAVEIPV
+635 
-642 IAGYHAVDEGGNL
+642 
-655 VKAIDAIT
+655 
-663 VKHDS
+663 
-668 PDVNITVY
+668 
-676 YVADP
+676 
-681 QVLTYTVI
+681 
-689 DKDTQKVLENQ
+689 
-700 VPLANGLSDEPLP
+700 
-713 TDTAAKYQQVIQG
+713 
-726 YQDKG
+726 
-731 YYLVSADKLPAAF
+731 
-744 DDNSSVNQNVTI
+744 
-756 YVAKRN
+756 
-762 QLHSEERTVTRTI
+762 
-775 TYYDKDTGKQLDIL
+775 
-789 PVKQAVKFTR
+789 
-799 QAVISGQN
+799 
-807 GSLLGYNLDGKQD
+807 
-820 SHGNYLI
+820 NYLI

-836 TPATGEW
+836 THAAGEW
-843 AASTN
+843 TASTN

-921 SVHQQVTFTRPK
+921 SVHQQVTFIRPK
-933 KVNQVTGETKVDE
+933 KVNQVTGETKVGE
-946 WTTKDNQ
+946 WTAKDNQ

-959 PAIDYYAPSQVT
+959 PAIDYYTPSQVT

-1002 DDTDDKALVD
+1002 DDTDDKTLVD

-1067 ILMKNSLQVEH
+1067 ILMMNSLRVEH
-1078 QTPTRTITY
+1078 QTTTRTITY

-1165 DLQKYGYAAPED
+1165 DLQKYGYAAPEG

-1202 YYQPRITSKEEQ
+1202 YYQPRMTSKEEQ
-1214 VQSLRTIHYVYTNGP
+1214 VQSLRTIHYVYANGP
-1229 RKGATAAPD
+1229 RKGETAAPD
-1238 VQQVVT
+1238 VQQVVI

-1259 RGDWHV
+1259 RGEWQV
-1265 LQSETVKDGQ
+1265 LQSETIKDGQ

-1299 QTVVASELAIQG
+1299 QTVVASELASQG

-1378 VSQETL
+1378 VSQENL

-1398 LTHGTEKVTEQRI
+1398 LIHGTEKVTEQRI
-1411 INEDIC
+1411 INEDIR

-1467 PLVAGYTPSDQQIDE
+1467 PVVAGYTPSNQQIDE

-1518 IVPVTPV
+1518 V

-1531 SSSSAGSTPVQPDE
+1531 SSSSAGSTSAQPDE

-1576 PNSEEPVVPEIP
+1576 PNSEKP
-1588 TTLTSTGINS
+1588 TTPTSTATGVNL
-1598 TPVKAVSAAGE
+1598 TPDKAVNAAGE

-1623 HAVKGDATP
+1623 HAVKGDVTP

-1679 N
+1679 S